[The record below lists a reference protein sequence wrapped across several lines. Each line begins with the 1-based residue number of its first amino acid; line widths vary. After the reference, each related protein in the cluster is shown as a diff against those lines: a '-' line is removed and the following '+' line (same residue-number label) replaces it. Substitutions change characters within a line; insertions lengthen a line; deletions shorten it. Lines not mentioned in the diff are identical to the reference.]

1 MSTRPATDMSWLLAS
16 FADQVPGVAHV
27 VAVSAD
33 GILLASSRGLPPDRA
48 EQLAAVTAGLI
59 SLAQGVSQATDGGR
73 MVQTVV
79 EMSGGFLFLMSISD
93 GSALAALAARNCD
106 IGQVGYEMTLLV
118 ERVGGALAPGR
129 RETSVAY

>member
-1 MSTRPATDMSWLLAS
+1 MSWLLAS

>member
-1 MSTRPATDMSWLLAS
+1 VSTRPATDMSWLLAS